1 MNIVTSKKIIAS
13 MIIAIMLI
21 GVTSPIFAATTNAT
35 VKTKTY
41 IYSSESTGSTKKAE
55 IYKGQTV
62 RVSSINGN
70 WCKISWQVTAYA
82 HKNFVNKNGE
92 VKGGGPNLYSD
103 QKHTK
108 QIGDLKTGKLT
119 ILENKKLYDNNYY
132 KVSVNVTGYMKKTD
146 LNIATSTTSNK
157 PASSSSNSSGSTIS
171 ILSSLLDISFG
182 VASGIFE
189 GLFSIFGGIGSPGE
203 GEQPL
208 KEKTLKLNKTSAEV
222 KVDNTITLTA
232 TYNGKTVKPI
242 YKSSNTK
249 IATIDSNGKIKG
261 IAQGET
267 TITATYNGKKATCKV
282 TVTAKTQTSSSI
294 YEPQTDRNK
303 NWGYRRALKEGTLN
317 HAICFGEYFN
327 KNHDYRNRITID
339 PETNIVIV
347 DNEYYCAAIGT
358 YFGNVGDKF
367 IVKLSSGKVIKIIMC
382 DAKGTDAYFKA
393 ENGKTIAHKM
403 NNGCKDMLEFYCD
416 GACKTKKMQEK
427 FAGKVES
434 ITKL

>member
-282 TVTAKTQTSSSI
+282 NVQSSNSNKTNSGQYKFT
-294 YEPQTDRNK
+294 
-303 NWGYRRALKEGTLN
+303 GY
-317 HAICFGEYFN
+317 
-327 KNHDYRNRITID
+327 
-339 PETNIVIV
+339 
-347 DNEYYCAAIGT
+347 
-358 YFGNVGDKF
+358 YFGNGGPSDDDDGNLGSG
-367 IVKLSSGKVIKIIMC
+367 VKHEQLKVNNEGWYTYNGKVVLASSTNALLKIGNYKKRDNIHYFNYFDEVTFEYNGTKYTGIILDSCGAAMKSNIMDIRC
-382 DAKGTDAYFKA
+382 AGGYYNHFD
-393 ENGKTIAHKM
+393 NTI
-403 NNGCKDMLEFYCD
+403 N
-416 GACKTKKMQEK
+416 Q
-427 FAGKVES
+427 KVL
-434 ITKL
+434 TVYYK